1 MAHDDGVL
9 RSCTH
14 TFNSFRCT
22 YHKVHEFLPIC
33 SKEVAHFELPS
44 YVIKTYLLALLIS
57 IMTVYCPAFVI
68 GFPSMVSTPVAM
80 HRQRIWVRLFIELWY
95 APWLPLWTR
104 PWSDKIAKAPTT
116 LSNAHWFTRL
126 LERSLGAGLALS
138 LSHSTGIGHGRF
150 VALFFFSLFNILP
163 TFKRHGR

>member
-14 TFNSFRCT
+14 TSNPFRCT
-22 YHKVHEFLPIC
+22 YHKVNTFCPYVRN
-33 SKEVAHFELPS
+33 SFRLPS

-80 HRQRIWVRLFIELWY
+80 HRRRIWVRLFIELWY
-95 APWLPLWTR
+95 AYRYGLVHVLI
-104 PWSDKIAKAPTT
+104 IAKAPTT
-116 LSNAHWFTRL
+116 SSSAHWFTRL
-126 LERSLGAGLALS
+126 LERSSGAGLALS

-150 VALFFFSLFNILP
+150 VGSLSFS
-163 TFKRHGR
+163 TFCQRLKRHGR